1 VTSPDKPQLGVEV
14 ELNHLDGGQV
24 ALNVR
29 VLPDDVN
36 NAKSQIIKGFAGR
49 ANIPGFRKGKAPLSV
64 AARHMD
70 PDLLKEQII
79 DQLVSDAYDVALA
92 QVDIKPLDRARIQ
105 DTDLADDGALT
116 FTATVT
122 LRPEITIGEYKSLKA
137 TRRITPVTDA
147 QVDAELNRLR
157 TRNAAFTDLPEGAAI
172 EKGDLAVV
180 DYDMLIDGEKREDA
194 SASGYPLEVGADNL
208 FPELN
213 QALSGAHP
221 GDTID
226 VDVTYPDTHSDKSLA
241 GKTAKF
247 KVTVA
252 QARRRQLPDLDDDF
266 AKKVADLD
274 SAEALR
280 TRLRERLEQIGAAIA
295 EDDLRNQLIRQVSD
309 AASLDVPQSLVDR
322 ETDRRI
328 DETTEE
334 LERRNL
340 TLHQHLQQIGRSFE
354 DWRADIEV
362 DARAAARRAIILD
375 EIGSSENLEVTDED
389 IHEEIH
395 RLAETEQIDEHQLHE
410 RLADSPE
417 FNRLVN
423 RLYHRKVVQFLVD
436 NAEITEE
443 ITEPTDDDQPE
454 LSGSSD
460 QPVDK
465 EPAPPETGSPDQ
477 PAEKE
482 PAPPAAASPDQ
493 PADKEPTPPAAD
505 S

>member
-1 VTSPDKPQLGVEV
+1 VTSPDKPKLGIEVEV
-14 ELNHLDGGQV
+14 NELDGGQV
-24 ALNVR
+24 TLNVR

-36 NAKSQIIKGFAGR
+36 NVKKQIIKGFAGR
-49 ANIPGFRKGKAPLSV
+49 ANIPGFRKGKAPLTV

-70 PDLLKEQII
+70 PELLKEQII
-79 DQLVSDAYDVALA
+79 DQLVSDAYDAALA
-92 QVDIKPLDRARIQ
+92 QAEIKPLDRARIQ

-122 LRPEITIGEYKSLKA
+122 LRPEITLGEYKSLKA
-137 TRRITPVTDA
+137 TRHITPVTDA
-147 QVDAELNRLR
+147 QVDAELDRLR
-157 TRNAAFTDLPEGAAI
+157 TRNAAYADLPEGAAI

-180 DYDMLIDGEKREDA
+180 DYEMFIDGEKREDA
-194 SASGYPLEVGADNL
+194 SAAGYPLEVGADNL

-213 QALSGAHP
+213 DALPGTRP

-226 VDVTYPDTHSDKSLA
+226 VDITYPDTHSDKSLA
-241 GKTAKF
+241 GNTANF
-247 KVTVA
+247 KVTIV
-252 QARRRQLPDLDDDF
+252 QARRRQLPDLDDAF

-295 EDDLRNQLIRQVSD
+295 EDDLRNQLIREVSD
-309 AASLDVPQSLVDR
+309 AASLDVPQALVGR

-328 DETTEE
+328 DENTEE

-354 DWRADIEV
+354 DWRADIET

-375 EIGSSENLEVTDED
+375 EIGSAENIEVTDQD
-389 IHEEIH
+389 IHEEIRH
-395 RLAETEQIDEHQLHE
+395 LAEAEQIDEQQLHE
-410 RLADSPE
+410 RLSDSPE

-423 RLYHRKVVQFLVD
+423 RLYHRKVIQFLVD

-443 ITEPTDDDQPE
+443 ITEPTEDDQP
-454 LSGSSD
+454 D
-460 QPVDK
+460 
-465 EPAPPETGSPDQ
+465 ET
-477 PAEKE
+477 
-482 PAPPAAASPDQ
+482 ASPDQ
-493 PADKEPTPPAAD
+493 PADQEPPPPTD
-505 S
+505 ES